1 MSFFSE
7 MSRSVGDPHNWK
19 NKPNSS
25 SVENQDESPQET
37 QGFFDAALN
46 YAKQFVDRRNNSS
59 PSGIGPVDWGNSHYS
74 NINSGGTYGVNTYWN
89 GEQDV
94 QTGKA
99 WYQPTLPSTSIDP
112 SAPGTPM
119 ADGQFGALEDPSIRD
134 ARMKNDAAW
143 MAENMPHLYGGAAGA
158 VGGMGA
164 VVGGI

>member
-59 PSGIGPVDWGNSHYS
+59 PSGIGPVDWSNSHYS
-74 NINSGGTYGVNTYWN
+74 NINSGSTYGVNTYW
-89 GEQDV
+89 
-94 QTGKA
+94 T
-99 WYQPTLPSTSIDP
+99 ID
-112 SAPGTPM
+112 
-119 ADGQFGALEDPSIRD
+119 
-134 ARMKNDAAW
+134 K
-143 MAENMPHLYGGAAGA
+143 H
-158 VGGMGA
+158 
-164 VVGGI
+164 